1 MYNIVLLSVP
11 GVEKLSSVHKATAQ
25 SDVSIANVTN
35 TADDVTSDKS
45 NINAH
50 SSSQHDI
57 NRAGDSNR
65 DVYAGEFR
73 HKLGV
78 YTIKST
84 SLCKG

>member
-1 MYNIVLLSVP
+1 
-11 GVEKLSSVHKATAQ
+11 LSSVHKATAQ

-35 TADDVTSDKS
+35 TADDDVTSDKS
-45 NINAH
+45 NINSH
-50 SSSQHDI
+50 SSSECDI
-57 NRAGDSNR
+57 NRSGDFKT
-65 DVYAGEFR
+65 DTYAGEFR